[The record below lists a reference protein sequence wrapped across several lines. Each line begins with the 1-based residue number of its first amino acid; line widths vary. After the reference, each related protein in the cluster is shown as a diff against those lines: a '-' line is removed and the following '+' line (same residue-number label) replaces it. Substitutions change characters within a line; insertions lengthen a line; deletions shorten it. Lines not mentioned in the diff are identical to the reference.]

1 MLPLITFFVGFC
13 FGVFI
18 TIVYNLK
25 PKGVDESVPLE
36 AFTDDYIP
44 DNYHSPIVYTTI
56 ERIDL

>member
-1 MLPLITFFVGFC
+1 MTLIIGLVIGFIFGCFFM
-13 FGVFI
+13 
-18 TIVYNLK
+18 IVYNLK

-44 DNYHSPIVYTTI
+44 DNYHSPIIYTTI